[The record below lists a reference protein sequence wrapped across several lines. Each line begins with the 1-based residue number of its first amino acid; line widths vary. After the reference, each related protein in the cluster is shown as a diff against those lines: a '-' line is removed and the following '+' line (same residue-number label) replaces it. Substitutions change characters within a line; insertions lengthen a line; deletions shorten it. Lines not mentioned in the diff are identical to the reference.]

1 LSRPESADVRTHRM
15 IYPNRKPLL
24 ISAILVAL
32 TSVPTL
38 VVVAAGTVSLDG
50 HNPPGSTAV
59 GAPSDAPVII
69 EPGSSSGLQERP
81 PSAGRAV
88 ETEPLVRALPRVVST
103 SGPLRGTARRL
114 APVVPAPV
122 PAPTPIPTV
131 QSPVPEQDVPS
142 SAPASSSQP
151 SPSSAPSDIPS
162 DQVSRSRS
170 SAQSDTPAE
179 PRIDDRAWPGW
190 DAHLPGG

>member
-1 LSRPESADVRTHRM
+1 M

-50 HNPPGSTAV
+50 HRSTASTAV

-69 EPGSSSGLQERP
+69 EPGSSSGLTERP
-81 PSAGRAV
+81 PSAGQAV
-88 ETEPLVRALPRVVST
+88 QAEPMVHTLPRVVASI
-103 SGPLRGTARRL
+103 RGTGHRL
-114 APVVPAPV
+114 VPLLGPAPVAPAPPRATTQQPVVP
-122 PAPTPIPTV
+122 
-131 QSPVPEQDVPS
+131 EGDVPS
-142 SAPASSSQP
+142 STPPSPTSQP
-151 SPSSAPSDIPS
+151 SQPAEPSQSAEPSPS
-162 DQVSRSRS
+162 PSRGQWSP
-170 SAQSDTPAE
+170 QGGTPTE
-179 PRIDDRAWPGW
+179 PRIDDQAWPGW